1 MDITDNDAQ
10 DRYLKEM
17 AVRLV
22 YAGVTVGTP
31 KDNSL
36 PIEYDGAYLCR
47 VSGKG
52 EVFYRESDVKSK
64 SRSAALHRVI
74 DMASE
79 VSEYKIDDHE
89 DELNNKYQYS
99 SQKM

>member
-22 YAGVTVGTP
+22 YAGVTVGKP
-31 KDNSL
+31 KDSSL
-36 PIEYDGAYLCR
+36 PIEYGGAYLCR

-52 EVFYRESDVKSK
+52 DVFYCESDVERET
-64 SRSAALHRVI
+64 RSAALHRVI

-79 VSEYKIDDHE
+79 VSE
-89 DELNNKYQYS
+89 
-99 SQKM
+99 